1 MRQPEGKWRGR
12 WNVLLTAFQGPLFP
26 LGTLSFLLVA
36 ASPSLV
42 YHLSGPAISG
52 LSRIREMRYLEE
64 QSEECMT
71 PSQPR
76 RAGELYW
83 TPDLVGS
90 LAFCLV
96 LVSPGACAMFTG
108 LAFCYKLWGQPR
120 PPSWHHMIN
129 HKENMSLLLC
139 LTPQIRSPPMWTHL

>member
-1 MRQPEGKWRGR
+1 M
-12 WNVLLTAFQGPLFP
+12 LLTAFQGPLFP
-26 LGTLSFLLVA
+26 LGTLSFLLAA
-36 ASPSLV
+36 ASLSLV
-42 YHLSGPAISG
+42 YPLSGPAISG
-52 LSRIREMRYLEE
+52 LLSRIREVRYLEE

-108 LAFCYKLWGQPR
+108 LAFCYKL
-120 PPSWHHMIN
+120 
-129 HKENMSLLLC
+129 
-139 LTPQIRSPPMWTHL
+139 